1 MSKLNICDK
10 DENTKSIDL
19 DNIGLPKKVVSEQ
32 ILNAAPGNSGTIE
45 ITESGYYYIEMKGGI
60 GGKSA
65 LGQLGGYGEKI
76 GRIELLMPGI
86 YNYIVATNG
95 GNSSNLYS
103 SGSAGSGYKLVGGN
117 GQGSFDIT
125 YTYSGAGSMESITR
139 SFPGS
144 GGGWQSNVYGYV
156 GVHNEYTFKS
166 IANKSTPPGLGGAP
180 GFDNKGYGYIGGGGG
195 AYGSNVG
202 NGGSWN
208 SDSSNA
214 YLRIYKLE

>member
-10 DENTKSIDL
+10 DGNTKSIDL
-19 DNIGLPKKVVSEQ
+19 DNIGLPKKVVSEP

-76 GRIELLMPGI
+76 GRIELLMPGT

-144 GGGWQSNVYGYV
+144 GGGWQSNVYCYV

-180 GFDNKGYGYIGGGGG
+180 GFDNKGYG
-195 AYGSNVG
+195 
-202 NGGSWN
+202 
-208 SDSSNA
+208 
-214 YLRIYKLE
+214 